1 MFHVCMCVKYN
12 SILYMYNMH
21 ILTIADI
28 LKYKRKKVKKRPK
41 MLLLRSGKMS
51 WKIKK

>member
-28 LKYKRKKVKKRPK
+28 LKYKRKKAKKTVKNVASTFRKTV
-41 MLLLRSGKMS
+41 LED
-51 WKIKK
+51 